1 MGKIR
6 ARALLVFVTLL
17 ALAWMAQGALAEE
30 ASLAERLGF
39 TATGFDFAK
48 VDLVLAAGILI
59 VLCVVLYAVLAVF
72 LKPQQGQSY
81 EAPQELTVEGITG
94 GETTPPRDESNPVM
108 KFYYSLEDGWYNFLD
123 GLNQVIPVYKII
135 DPIDQV
141 IPSFALFLLLLL
153 LLLVG
158 GLYWGGA
165 FNAPGPDGTGGG
177 VLWPVVDWM
186 GSLLGWKKADAAG
199 VQFLVSDEQA
209 NPVAGA
215 QVAVAYGEQAE
226 SYSTNEFGEFSM
238 PVYQAEIFLDVQ
250 AEGFERF
257 SENYSVNREGVN
269 RVSLKRAPLY
279 FAENRVLELVDEFGA
294 RVTEAVFVSFSCS
307 GSYNAPASQSTTTGE
322 VSVTYTGNCGT
333 LMASIRA
340 QGFEDQTVLMS
351 GSRTV
356 AVLKKKS
363 ADRLNGKLNVKLLGP
378 QSESMT
384 GMEIRLFD
392 NDNIWKNTGKS
403 DAAGSYSFTVTPGT
417 YYVLVQDLAGK
428 FTSTQSNKVP
438 VDAGEEVLVE
448 VRMSKAGTDGSGGDG
463 GGTTCAPGKT
473 LCANG
478 QCQTSC
484 GPGVLPA
491 CPAGQNRCADRTC
504 QASCGPGPINCPTGT
519 NLCQN
524 GTCNA
529 TCPVPPTCPTGQ
541 TRCMDYS
548 CQTNCGPGNLPT
560 CPTGQNR
567 CADYSCQA
575 DCGSGPGDGGEPR
588 KVELKLVD
596 SGSRAGI
603 QGVNVDLYLEGIQLV
618 SNARTNSEGGVV
630 FANADRV
637 KPYSIV
643 ASGHPSY
650 VMKIVSG
657 IQSQLLNANPIV
669 IELEKL
675 TPTNSGEVAVKVTE
689 LGAGNVKQAEVF
701 LYNKLL
707 AVPIVRGLT
716 ADDGSASFPGLPAGT
731 YSAMASKGLTQGR
744 SAEGTLAAGSRLELA
759 VQLVLMEG
767 GLKARVKDAQGNG
780 VQAAKVEYYNLLDNR
795 KVGEAI
801 TDVTGLTPEVKL
813 KINVVPYL
821 AVSKTGFYTKRTAE
835 TELTPNVTKTVDVTL
850 SREQAMGPCSPG
862 QALCANGQCA
872 NSCGPGSNPCQAPNN
887 LCSNGT
893 CSSACPVPLDCPVGQ
908 NRCADFSCQASCGP
922 GIHPGCPTGQ
932 SICLDGSCQANC
944 GPGPLPSC
952 PVGQVRCND
961 RTCQASCGPGPIN
974 CPTGTNLCQ
983 NGTCNATCPVP
994 PTCPTG
1000 QTRCMDY
1007 SCQTNCG
1014 PGNLPTCPTGQ
1025 NRCADYSCQASCG
1038 VGPLPQ
1044 PAGEI
1049 SVRLQE
1055 ILAEDL
1061 KSQARVFAKNTA
1073 YWLRFSEIIPN
1084 EDNKQVQSVV
1094 RTGLESQAD
1103 AVSSL
1108 MVVRDAKAPGVSVVK
1123 SSSFDPANNY
1133 ADKSVTA
1140 EDAKQARFGFGDAG
1154 KGEYEVMVKSFI
1166 KNTSEANAPVEI
1178 RFGTKAEVNGVPV
1191 EKPAPGQLY
1200 TRSYRLGELI
1210 SCDPN
1215 DVGCT
1220 NFVYA
1225 FYLSDLTGKHFSGKI
1240 PVLPGKS
1247 VEVWQGLTYSLEY
1260 RIFNAHKQGKSLSNS
1275 VLSFTNADHALDVV
1289 PPSIPLASFEVGTS
1303 VSGSVNFT
1311 PRSEAAVTS
1320 LAVSLNS
1327 SEPDSRATLS
1337 FSVPGKKQFAA
1348 VLYPKKLVENVPAN
1362 VVLEVSDAATR
1373 ERAANALVKVSTAE
1387 DLSNPLAAALTE
1399 ADGVAVFSVPGLPT
1413 GSRLF
1418 ASVEKEFYAK
1428 KTGLVWEVLSAT
1440 TSFVPDPSLNC
1451 LSISPAKLSVHRTFG
1466 GEFSVS
1472 ARNCDEEAELF
1483 VYETVAGTPL
1493 KLVNKSESGARLSL
1507 TTAPNARL
1515 PKNGSLSIG
1524 VMTEGSTYQGDYL
1537 VNVRARFAGQQE
1549 FRNLGRVE
1557 VTVGTSQASE
1567 SCYGLSKASFDIFH
1581 RPDDAVITNRCF
1593 QAVNDAFTPRLTL
1606 SSLKAL
1612 LQHAGLSS
1620 LGKIEFYWS
1629 VSRANPDGSRE
1640 VIVPATY
1647 AAISPKENRR
1657 VELADIESELD
1668 SLVIVDVDEGVDV
1681 GEEAEDEGGGEEM
1694 ELEVF
1699 NTSGGLVST
1708 DLEGTI
1714 VVAEYIGEDTQQD
1727 PLIEVQALNNDLRGL
1742 EPALLTVTDY
1752 VKVADLK
1759 PFTEMGFK
1767 YTVTAR
1773 GEGIDVAKIFLGT
1786 ISADGERHDLGGF
1799 NVDALAG
1806 LQGVTYTVSN
1816 DHAWVQTLFAGT
1828 LTNQTTN
1835 PDDRV
1840 IARSAVD
1847 VLKKRDVSVALIY
1860 DPTWG
1865 RKYLRQVCDNLGS
1878 VGNAFAQAGFNV
1890 DAKLYAMGR
1899 KSKYVKCDHELLTW
1913 ADASNTAYDRVRDDV
1928 REAWG
1933 AAVQDYLK
1941 RLAPSDD
1948 RLIYVFVLANNDP
1961 TGTGLGARLPKITGV
1976 SAPERKRSDNCLA
1989 NLRQY
1994 AEQAQQRQHCAANCS
2009 QYNQDGGSK
2018 SNEGSGYDPCL
2029 QCRYANFQSQDPT
2042 CTNLSLSRWRKGGE
2056 EVVAE
2061 NAAKAAAE
2069 KGAQLYF
2076 FYPRKLEQRSRRA
2089 YGSRKALDAVE
2100 VMQLAADLSK
2110 GKATSIKNL
2119 GNISVDLVDTIRVIQ
2134 KSLNPTATETFHVLL
2149 RAGDTDVCYGP
2160 NDIEG
2165 LTGENAF
2172 PRALFS
2178 WNAAKIQADTCSK
2191 SSNKVAFCDASQF
2204 SLSLIK
2210 RLLLVQQ
2217 LYKEKKYDDVENLL
2231 HDEVYLKPD
2240 GYTADL
2246 LSDLDEYLRS
2256 QAFFETPSGYLQW
2269 LKEYF
2274 SSPGRLEFVSDNHSL
2289 TPLPSAGLYRM
2300 DISIEFPPGKLGQF
2314 MESDEP
2320 VAFITV
2326 KLNEVVGMPTSNLF
2340 ERLPLDGAIV
2350 ETSREGYGV
2359 SYTGDR
2365 VPIRSD
2371 EGVEAR
2377 PIPGSDN
2384 LALVRVAHRTDFEY
2398 LNNEARSFVFHAKDN
2413 LDGTVDWVF
2422 SPSHAAPALLKV
2434 EGRPERAEAYYKV
2447 VDAQGASVDVGAFG
2461 SLWTGIASSLF
2472 NCADFSGKRVFYK
2485 RADARNAGC
2494 AKEKSG
2500 YNYGFSW
2507 LPTGGQAVLDA
2518 GAVYLRTIFYTP
2530 VDQVYSVKNV
2540 CASGEPLIVSTAQTL
2555 DNFDEFIGLKHNLE
2569 ATTLSDM
2576 FEKVKAR
2583 KMCLKASDNEVRL
2596 WWNED
2601 ELYKEL
2607 AANYN
2612 DHFDSLAEGN
2622 ADFQA
2627 CGPEA
2632 AQK

>member
-1 MGKIR
+1 
-6 ARALLVFVTLL
+6 
-17 ALAWMAQGALAEE
+17 
-30 ASLAERLGF
+30 
-39 TATGFDFAK
+39 
-48 VDLVLAAGILI
+48 
-59 VLCVVLYAVLAVF
+59 
-72 LKPQQGQSY
+72 
-81 EAPQELTVEGITG
+81 
-94 GETTPPRDESNPVM
+94 
-108 KFYYSLEDGWYNFLD
+108 
-123 GLNQVIPVYKII
+123 
-135 DPIDQV
+135 
-141 IPSFALFLLLLL
+141 
-153 LLLVG
+153 
-158 GLYWGGA
+158 
-165 FNAPGPDGTGGG
+165 
-177 VLWPVVDWM
+177 
-186 GSLLGWKKADAAG
+186 
-199 VQFLVSDEQA
+199 
-209 NPVAGA
+209 
-215 QVAVAYGEQAE
+215 
-226 SYSTNEFGEFSM
+226 
-238 PVYQAEIFLDVQ
+238 
-250 AEGFERF
+250 
-257 SENYSVNREGVN
+257 
-269 RVSLKRAPLY
+269 
-279 FAENRVLELVDEFGA
+279 
-294 RVTEAVFVSFSCS
+294 
-307 GSYNAPASQSTTTGE
+307 
-322 VSVTYTGNCGT
+322 
-333 LMASIRA
+333 
-340 QGFEDQTVLMS
+340 
-351 GSRTV
+351 
-356 AVLKKKS
+356 
-363 ADRLNGKLNVKLLGP
+363 
-378 QSESMT
+378 
-384 GMEIRLFD
+384 
-392 NDNIWKNTGKS
+392 
-403 DAAGSYSFTVTPGT
+403 
-417 YYVLVQDLAGK
+417 
-428 FTSTQSNKVP
+428 
-438 VDAGEEVLVE
+438 
-448 VRMSKAGTDGSGGDG
+448 
-463 GGTTCAPGKT
+463 
-473 LCANG
+473 
-478 QCQTSC
+478 
-484 GPGVLPA
+484 
-491 CPAGQNRCADRTC
+491 
-504 QASCGPGPINCPTGT
+504 
-519 NLCQN
+519 
-524 GTCNA
+524 
-529 TCPVPPTCPTGQ
+529 
-541 TRCMDYS
+541 
-548 CQTNCGPGNLPT
+548 
-560 CPTGQNR
+560 
-567 CADYSCQA
+567 
-575 DCGSGPGDGGEPR
+575 
-588 KVELKLVD
+588 
-596 SGSRAGI
+596 
-603 QGVNVDLYLEGIQLV
+603 
-618 SNARTNSEGGVV
+618 
-630 FANADRV
+630 
-637 KPYSIV
+637 
-643 ASGHPSY
+643 
-650 VMKIVSG
+650 
-657 IQSQLLNANPIV
+657 
-669 IELEKL
+669 
-675 TPTNSGEVAVKVTE
+675 
-689 LGAGNVKQAEVF
+689 
-701 LYNKLL
+701 
-707 AVPIVRGLT
+707 
-716 ADDGSASFPGLPAGT
+716 
-731 YSAMASKGLTQGR
+731 
-744 SAEGTLAAGSRLELA
+744 
-759 VQLVLMEG
+759 
-767 GLKARVKDAQGNG
+767 
-780 VQAAKVEYYNLLDNR
+780 
-795 KVGEAI
+795 
-801 TDVTGLTPEVKL
+801 
-813 KINVVPYL
+813 
-821 AVSKTGFYTKRTAE
+821 
-835 TELTPNVTKTVDVTL
+835 
-850 SREQAMGPCSPG
+850 
-862 QALCANGQCA
+862 
-872 NSCGPGSNPCQAPNN
+872 
-887 LCSNGT
+887 
-893 CSSACPVPLDCPVGQ
+893 
-908 NRCADFSCQASCGP
+908 
-922 GIHPGCPTGQ
+922 
-932 SICLDGSCQANC
+932 
-944 GPGPLPSC
+944 
-952 PVGQVRCND
+952 
-961 RTCQASCGPGPIN
+961 
-974 CPTGTNLCQ
+974 
-983 NGTCNATCPVP
+983 
-994 PTCPTG
+994 
-1000 QTRCMDY
+1000 MDY

-1220 NFVYA
+1220 NFAYA

-2359 SYTGDR
+2359 SYTGDQ

>member
-1 MGKIR
+1 
-6 ARALLVFVTLL
+6 
-17 ALAWMAQGALAEE
+17 MAQGALAEE

-484 GPGVLPA
+484 GHGVLPA

-669 IELEKL
+669 IKLEKL
-675 TPTNSGEVAVKVTE
+675 TPTNSGEVAFKVTE
-689 LGAGNVKQAEVF
+689 LGAGNVKQAAQLF
-701 LYNKLL
+701 YNKLL

-893 CSSACPVPLDCPVGQ
+893 CSSASPVPLDCPVGQ

-952 PVGQVRCND
+952 PVEQVRCND
-961 RTCQASCGPGPIN
+961 HTCQASCGPGPIN

-983 NGTCNATCPVP
+983 NGTCNASCPTP
-994 PTCPTG
+994 PNCPTG

-1007 SCQTNCG
+1007 YCQTNCG

-1025 NRCADYSCQASCG
+1025 NRCADYSCQADCG
-1038 VGPLPQ
+1038 SGP
-1044 PAGEI
+1044 
-1049 SVRLQE
+1049 
-1055 ILAEDL
+1055 
-1061 KSQARVFAKNTA
+1061 
-1073 YWLRFSEIIPN
+1073 
-1084 EDNKQVQSVV
+1084 
-1094 RTGLESQAD
+1094 
-1103 AVSSL
+1103 
-1108 MVVRDAKAPGVSVVK
+1108 
-1123 SSSFDPANNY
+1123 
-1133 ADKSVTA
+1133 
-1140 EDAKQARFGFGDAG
+1140 GD
-1154 KGEYEVMVKSFI
+1154 
-1166 KNTSEANAPVEI
+1166 
-1178 RFGTKAEVNGVPV
+1178 
-1191 EKPAPGQLY
+1191 
-1200 TRSYRLGELI
+1200 
-1210 SCDPN
+1210 
-1215 DVGCT
+1215 
-1220 NFVYA
+1220 
-1225 FYLSDLTGKHFSGKI
+1225 
-1240 PVLPGKS
+1240 
-1247 VEVWQGLTYSLEY
+1247 
-1260 RIFNAHKQGKSLSNS
+1260 
-1275 VLSFTNADHALDVV
+1275 
-1289 PPSIPLASFEVGTS
+1289 
-1303 VSGSVNFT
+1303 
-1311 PRSEAAVTS
+1311 
-1320 LAVSLNS
+1320 
-1327 SEPDSRATLS
+1327 
-1337 FSVPGKKQFAA
+1337 
-1348 VLYPKKLVENVPAN
+1348 
-1362 VVLEVSDAATR
+1362 
-1373 ERAANALVKVSTAE
+1373 
-1387 DLSNPLAAALTE
+1387 
-1399 ADGVAVFSVPGLPT
+1399 
-1413 GSRLF
+1413 
-1418 ASVEKEFYAK
+1418 
-1428 KTGLVWEVLSAT
+1428 
-1440 TSFVPDPSLNC
+1440 
-1451 LSISPAKLSVHRTFG
+1451 G
-1466 GEFSVS
+1466 GEPRKV
-1472 ARNCDEEAELF
+1472 E
-1483 VYETVAGTPL
+1483 L
-1493 KLVNKSESGARLSL
+1493 KLVDSGSRAGIQGVNVDLYLEGIQLVS
-1507 TTAPNARL
+1507 NAR
-1515 PKNGSLSIG
+1515 
-1524 VMTEGSTYQGDYL
+1524 
-1537 VNVRARFAGQQE
+1537 
-1549 FRNLGRVE
+1549 
-1557 VTVGTSQASE
+1557 
-1567 SCYGLSKASFDIFH
+1567 
-1581 RPDDAVITNRCF
+1581 TN
-1593 QAVNDAFTPRLTL
+1593 
-1606 SSLKAL
+1606 S
-1612 LQHAGLSS
+1612 
-1620 LGKIEFYWS
+1620 
-1629 VSRANPDGSRE
+1629 
-1640 VIVPATY
+1640 
-1647 AAISPKENRR
+1647 
-1657 VELADIESELD
+1657 
-1668 SLVIVDVDEGVDV
+1668 
-1681 GEEAEDEGGGEEM
+1681 EGGV
-1694 ELEVF
+1694 VF
-1699 NTSGGLVST
+1699 
-1708 DLEGTI
+1708 
-1714 VVAEYIGEDTQQD
+1714 A
-1727 PLIEVQALNNDLRGL
+1727 
-1742 EPALLTVTDY
+1742 
-1752 VKVADLK
+1752 
-1759 PFTEMGFK
+1759 
-1767 YTVTAR
+1767 
-1773 GEGIDVAKIFLGT
+1773 
-1786 ISADGERHDLGGF
+1786 
-1799 NVDALAG
+1799 
-1806 LQGVTYTVSN
+1806 
-1816 DHAWVQTLFAGT
+1816 
-1828 LTNQTTN
+1828 
-1835 PDDRV
+1835 
-1840 IARSAVD
+1840 
-1847 VLKKRDVSVALIY
+1847 
-1860 DPTWG
+1860 
-1865 RKYLRQVCDNLGS
+1865 
-1878 VGNAFAQAGFNV
+1878 
-1890 DAKLYAMGR
+1890 
-1899 KSKYVKCDHELLTW
+1899 
-1913 ADASNTAYDRVRDDV
+1913 
-1928 REAWG
+1928 
-1933 AAVQDYLK
+1933 
-1941 RLAPSDD
+1941 
-1948 RLIYVFVLANNDP
+1948 
-1961 TGTGLGARLPKITGV
+1961 
-1976 SAPERKRSDNCLA
+1976 
-1989 NLRQY
+1989 
-1994 AEQAQQRQHCAANCS
+1994 
-2009 QYNQDGGSK
+2009 
-2018 SNEGSGYDPCL
+2018 
-2029 QCRYANFQSQDPT
+2029 
-2042 CTNLSLSRWRKGGE
+2042 
-2056 EVVAE
+2056 
-2061 NAAKAAAE
+2061 
-2069 KGAQLYF
+2069 
-2076 FYPRKLEQRSRRA
+2076 
-2089 YGSRKALDAVE
+2089 
-2100 VMQLAADLSK
+2100 
-2110 GKATSIKNL
+2110 
-2119 GNISVDLVDTIRVIQ
+2119 
-2134 KSLNPTATETFHVLL
+2134 
-2149 RAGDTDVCYGP
+2149 
-2160 NDIEG
+2160 
-2165 LTGENAF
+2165 
-2172 PRALFS
+2172 
-2178 WNAAKIQADTCSK
+2178 
-2191 SSNKVAFCDASQF
+2191 
-2204 SLSLIK
+2204 
-2210 RLLLVQQ
+2210 
-2217 LYKEKKYDDVENLL
+2217 
-2231 HDEVYLKPD
+2231 
-2240 GYTADL
+2240 
-2246 LSDLDEYLRS
+2246 
-2256 QAFFETPSGYLQW
+2256 
-2269 LKEYF
+2269 
-2274 SSPGRLEFVSDNHSL
+2274 
-2289 TPLPSAGLYRM
+2289 
-2300 DISIEFPPGKLGQF
+2300 
-2314 MESDEP
+2314 
-2320 VAFITV
+2320 
-2326 KLNEVVGMPTSNLF
+2326 
-2340 ERLPLDGAIV
+2340 
-2350 ETSREGYGV
+2350 
-2359 SYTGDR
+2359 
-2365 VPIRSD
+2365 
-2371 EGVEAR
+2371 
-2377 PIPGSDN
+2377 
-2384 LALVRVAHRTDFEY
+2384 
-2398 LNNEARSFVFHAKDN
+2398 
-2413 LDGTVDWVF
+2413 
-2422 SPSHAAPALLKV
+2422 
-2434 EGRPERAEAYYKV
+2434 
-2447 VDAQGASVDVGAFG
+2447 
-2461 SLWTGIASSLF
+2461 
-2472 NCADFSGKRVFYK
+2472 
-2485 RADARNAGC
+2485 
-2494 AKEKSG
+2494 
-2500 YNYGFSW
+2500 
-2507 LPTGGQAVLDA
+2507 
-2518 GAVYLRTIFYTP
+2518 
-2530 VDQVYSVKNV
+2530 
-2540 CASGEPLIVSTAQTL
+2540 
-2555 DNFDEFIGLKHNLE
+2555 
-2569 ATTLSDM
+2569 
-2576 FEKVKAR
+2576 
-2583 KMCLKASDNEVRL
+2583 
-2596 WWNED
+2596 
-2601 ELYKEL
+2601 
-2607 AANYN
+2607 
-2612 DHFDSLAEGN
+2612 N
-2622 ADFQA
+2622 ADR
-2627 CGPEA
+2627 
-2632 AQK
+2632 